1 MGQDDGITDDQ
12 SLNPELLSS
21 LSESGSELEF
31 TTASGTG
38 ASGVLDKKAK
48 IPCQTCFKNTKK
60 LLQQLTFQSTNA
72 KWYT

>member
-48 IPCQTCFKNTKK
+48 IPC
-60 LLQQLTFQSTNA
+60 
-72 KWYT
+72 